1 MPKTVIN
8 KRYISLED
16 KLLQIFSMKITEK
29 FSYILSTP
37 STTIFCGSLHSKDQ
51 LPQKQIV

>member
-37 STTIFCGSLHSKDQ
+37 STTIFCGSLYSKDQ